1 MRNDLTRRWE
11 LCESEGWEMISP
23 EEIKEIRKLV
33 DAVTRGPWQSCN
45 GDNFAGSCIEGI
57 HYQNRV
63 DVIVDDGLYDQ
74 HKVGVR
80 KREDAIFIA
89 AARTLV
95 PRLLDEVE
103 RLQGHAK
110 GLGAAM
116 DVAVQ
121 ERDHFKVLL
130 DDLKIHLMESQG
142 CIEGQDKEII
152 LLKKEN
158 AKLQSFI
165 DAYETGPRGLP

>member
-1 MRNDLTRRWE
+1 
-11 LCESEGWEMISP
+11 MISP

-33 DAVTRGPWQSCN
+33 DAATRGPWQSCN

-80 KREDAIFIA
+80 KREDAAFIA
-89 AARTLV
+89 VARTLV

-103 RLQGHAK
+103 RLQGL
-110 GLGAAM
+110 LGIDKWYMQKNFEASQGMLDVIKKERDQTNVKLAAAM
-116 DVAVQ
+116 NVVDAAKIMRIYCLGSDVSTKNMLAQFDAV
-121 ERDHFKVLL
+121 LAAL
-130 DDLKIHLMESQG
+130 DRS
-142 CIEGQDKEII
+142 
-152 LLKKEN
+152 KK
-158 AKLQSFI
+158 
-165 DAYETGPRGLP
+165 